1 MTVTSAKSPH
11 VENFWLGI
19 KFQFQYLSLKAIEYN
34 AFASVANN
42 KKQHLNIKETQA
54 VFVEKCGVRSFLCI
68 RAERCECSGE
78 ALEKGKQ

>member
-1 MTVTSAKSPH
+1 MTVTSAKSPD
-11 VENFWLGI
+11 VEKFWLGI
-19 KFQFQYLSLKAIEYN
+19 KMYYLSLKAIEYN

-42 KKQHLNIKETQA
+42 KKQYLHIKETQA

-68 RAERCECSGE
+68 RAERCECSRE